1 MHLTEPAPPQQLV
14 RQLTTL
20 PEHNTSVYGNAFLAI
35 PAQQTAQAM
44 DISGMQ
50 QGGLGA
56 LGLQTAVPADAG
68 GRGVGR
74 GRGGRGAKRG
84 TKSLPQAGAP
94 LGYSGGGGGQGGAGV
109 PPASVGL
116 PFTLVDAPFKA
127 RHNHHLGATPKVHVN
142 SPAVAQ
148 CKYLAALARCPS

>member
-1 MHLTEPAPPQQLV
+1 MH
-14 RQLTTL
+14 
-20 PEHNTSVYGNAFLAI
+20 SVYNYVVEPL
-35 PAQQTAQAM
+35 
-44 DISGMQ
+44 
-50 QGGLGA
+50 
-56 LGLQTAVPADAG
+56 G
-68 GRGVGR
+68 GRYNNTKAVGDKELILNTEVFNHQHVNR
-74 GRGGRGAKRG
+74 EAVVL
-84 TKSLPQAGAP
+84 SVPQAGAP